1 MFFLIHGNDETRRST
16 RSPFA
21 TPTSFYKKS
30 KRSIGIHY
38 IHNVGSKGRK
48 VWAGL
53 RGFSAPCFGLGPT
66 IDIHILSRKGRY
78 LESRPFR
85 GKSRD
90 NSKIPKGD
98 VIPQNCT
105 NVLQAECT
113 F

>member
-53 RGFSAPCFGLGPT
+53 RGFSAFLG
-66 IDIHILSRKGRY
+66 IKDGVFL
-78 LESRPFR
+78 